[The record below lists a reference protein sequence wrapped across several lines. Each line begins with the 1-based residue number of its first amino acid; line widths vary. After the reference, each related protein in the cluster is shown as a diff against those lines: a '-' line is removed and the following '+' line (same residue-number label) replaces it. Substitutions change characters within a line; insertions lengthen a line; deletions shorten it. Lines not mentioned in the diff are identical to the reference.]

1 MTQKQF
7 VGAAVLAVAVALLTV
22 ACVDV
27 KHEATTPTSPS
38 STSSSTSSIPAS
50 TQVSSVLNTGAWTSV
65 TQKATSSFNP
75 GDCGNFQWQILTMT
89 TTSATGTFSAVCSGG
104 LALKGTAEGKLE
116 GMTANITVSGT
127 GSSPT
132 IPSCTFSIS
141 AVAIP
146 YTLDT
151 VKVTYNGNVCG
162 MTTSGTEILKKP

>member
-1 MTQKQF
+1 MRQKQLI
-7 VGAAVLAVAVALLTV
+7 GAAVLGLAVAVLTA

-27 KHEATTPTSPS
+27 KREATTPTSPS
-38 STSSSTSSIPAS
+38 STSSSTSST

-75 GDCGNFQWQILTMT
+75 GDCGNFQWQITTMT
-89 TTSATGTFSAVCSGG
+89 TTSATGTFSAVCAGS
-104 LALKGTAEGKLE
+104 LALKGSAEGKLE
-116 GMTANITVSGT
+116 GLTANITVSGT

-141 AVAIP
+141 AVAVP
-146 YTLDT
+146 QTLDS

-162 MTTSGTEILKKP
+162 MTVSGTEVLKKP

>member
-1 MTQKQF
+1 MRQKQYF
-7 VGAAVLAVAVALLTV
+7 GATVLALAVAVLTA
-22 ACVDV
+22 ACVEV

-38 STSSSTSSIPAS
+38 STSASTSTPAG
-50 TQVSSVLNTGAWTSV
+50 TQVSSVLNTGAWSSV

-75 GDCGNFQWQILTMT
+75 GDCGNFQWQITTMT
-89 TTSATGTFSAVCSGG
+89 TTSATGTFSAVCAGG

-116 GMTANITVSGT
+116 GISANITVNGT

-146 YTLDT
+146 QTLDT
-151 VKVTYNGNVCG
+151 VKLTYSGNVCG